1 MVTAKA
7 KEETK
12 ETRSLGDVL
21 ADFIQ
26 HNRKGLLITL
36 ITMVIVV
43 IIFIAGFA
51 IRDTMREKAIEA
63 VEDFAQRYDTLVI
76 DINEPAKAEEV
87 QALLDELNAF
97 AGKHSGYADA
107 RAYSLAASI
116 YTEKKDWG
124 EAEKA
129 WTNSAK
135 SAGKSYLAPV
145 SLFNAAVAAEEQ
157 GNLAQAISLYTESIA
172 QESDFPGAARAQ
184 FAIGRLYESQGD
196 NQAALEAYRVI
207 PTKWVNETTW
217 VNLAQSRI
225 IILSNIG
232 S

>member
-1 MVTAKA
+1 MAAAT
-7 KEETK
+7 EETK
-12 ETRSLGDVL
+12 EKRSLGDAL

-36 ITMVIVV
+36 ITIVIVV
-43 IIFIAGFA
+43 IGSIAGFT
-51 IRDTMREKAIEA
+51 IRDTLREKAVEA

-87 QALLDELNAF
+87 QTLLDELNTF
-97 AGKHSGYADA
+97 AEKHSGYAGT

-116 YTEKKDWG
+116 YAEKKEWG

-129 WTNSAK
+129 WTKSAK

-172 QESDFPGAARAQ
+172 HESDFPGAARAQ
-184 FAIGRLYESQGD
+184 FAVGRLYESQGD

-207 PTKWVNETTW
+207 PTKWVSETTW

-225 IILSNIG
+225 IVLSDIG